1 MVIFHGKLLVYQRLV
16 KVSGYLYQIS
26 LDDFIALV
34 ELIGDRDAKK
44 SISALVAVCYFAWKR
59 WTKVPFLAENPDVSG

>member
-44 SISALVAVCYFAWKR
+44 IDLSPCCSVLFCMEKMDKGAIS
-59 WTKVPFLAENPDVSG
+59 G